1 MSVLNAM
8 KIGFV
13 RWMVLLMEASL
24 EVTLAKI
31 WTKSFDYQI
40 KSTKEIMNMTPKA
53 RTYCIT
59 YHMNVIDNLR

>member
-13 RWMVLLMEASL
+13 RWMVLLLEASL

-40 KSTKEIMNMTPKA
+40 KPTKEIMNMTPKA

-59 YHMNVIDNLR
+59 YHMKVIDNLR